1 MELFVYDPV
10 TYTRLRIIHLDGL
23 SGPRDIAACQQMKC
37 LFLVVN
43 SSLASID
50 RKGKLL
56 KQWEV
61 PYDPHNISVTSSGN
75 ILLTCNARILIYSS
89 DGNIIQDLGL
99 DANACNLS
107 WQTLLL
113 NSGDYLQCQGWLSSD
128 HHRVLTLSRE
138 GTILKSFGS
147 ERQQN
152 SNSHLSDPVNM
163 AMDKDKLIFVA
174 DSGNSRVVLLS
185 PGLVYLREL
194 LGEKDEVFEPYR
206 VLLDEASGFL
216 YVGTND
222 SQLLVFSVFK

>member
-1 MELFVYDPV
+1 
-10 TYTRLRIIHLDGL
+10 
-23 SGPRDIAACQQMKC
+23 
-37 LFLVVN
+37 VN

-147 ERQQN
+147 ERQN
-152 SNSHLSDPVNM
+152 SNSHLSEPVYM
-163 AMDKDKLIFVA
+163 AMDRDKLIFVA

-185 PGLVYLREL
+185 PGLVYLS
-194 LGEKDEVFEPYR
+194 EKDEVFEPYR

-216 YVGTND
+216 YVGTNHRR
-222 SQLLVFSVFK
+222 LLIFSVLK